1 MKFTCSA
8 DTLGA
13 NQGEHIVASTE
24 PAPRRKKR
32 TPRPSLRLEKEA
44 GCVVCGVDEVGCA
57 PLAGPVVAAAVI
69 LPFKALPRRLVALI
83 NDSKIVPAPKRE
95 TVAAA
100 LPNYCVIS
108 LGEASVEEIDTLNI
122 YHARMLAMSRA
133 IAGLGVVPGLA
144 LIDGNAKPKGVTCV
158 VRTVV
163 DGDAK
168 CLSIAAASIVAKV
181 WRDAY
186 MHRLAEEFPG
196 YGWETNVGYGTR
208 DHRNAM
214 ARLGLTPHHRRSFAP
229 VRNLLGLPLFPNDAP
244 IPDVGDSAE
253 DQWN

>member
-1 MKFTCSA
+1 M
-8 DTLGA
+8 
-13 NQGEHIVASTE
+13 
-24 PAPRRKKR
+24 
-32 TPRPSLRLEKEA
+32 PRPNLRFEKEA

-69 LPFKALPRRLVALI
+69 LPEKPLPRRLLALI

-95 TVAAA
+95 KVAAA
-100 LPNYCVIS
+100 LPEHCLIS
-108 LGEASVEEIDTLNI
+108 IGEASVEEIDSLNI
-122 YHARMLAMSRA
+122 YHARMLAMRRA

-144 LIDGNAKPKGVTCV
+144 LIDGNATPKGVTCA

-181 WRDAY
+181 SRDAY
-186 MHRLAEEFPG
+186 MRGLAETFPG

-214 ARLGLTPHHRRSFAP
+214 AKLGLTPHHRRSFAP
-229 VRNLLGLPLFPNDAP
+229 VRQLLGLPLFPA
-244 IPDVGDSAE
+244 AE
-253 DQWN
+253 LSPAASDEPEDWS

>member
-1 MKFTCSA
+1 M
-8 DTLGA
+8 
-13 NQGEHIVASTE
+13 
-24 PAPRRKKR
+24 
-32 TPRPSLRLEKEA
+32 EKEA

-69 LPFKALPRRLVALI
+69 LPAKDLPRKLKALI

-95 TVAAA
+95 AAAAA
-100 LPNYCVIS
+100 LPDYCVI
-108 LGEASVEEIDTLNI
+108 GFGQASVEEIDKLNI
-122 YHARMLAMSRA
+122 YHARMLAMCRA
-133 IAGLGVVPGLA
+133 VASLNVIPELA
-144 LIDGNAKPKGVTCV
+144 LIDGNAKPKNLTCS

-181 WRDAY
+181 FRDSY
-186 MHRLAEEFPG
+186 MRKLAEEFPG

-208 DHRNAM
+208 AHRSAM

-229 VRNLLGLPLFPNDAP
+229 VRQLLGLPLFPDDCP
-244 IPDVGDSAE
+244 IPE
-253 DQWN
+253 DAYDDDHWS